1 MKEKVLKNVIRRMS
15 VFLDEKQMKELEM
28 CLAKEFNSIEFIN
41 DSTEIAIYDNFNNE
55 TMLLEQFKSTML
67 LRGLS
72 DSTVNQYVSATRNML
87 IAISKPVDKITSLDI
102 KGYLAN
108 YQMNHK
114 ISKVTLNN
122 MIRYINSFFN
132 WMEFEDLL
140 EKNPMR
146 KIKSVKQELILKE
159 SLSDKEIELLKCY
172 CKTEREIALIEFL
185 ATTGVRLDEV
195 RKLNV
200 SDIKDRTCIVFGK
213 GNKERKVYISESAM
227 VHLERYISS
236 RKGNNQALFTS
247 EKFPYGRLSNGGIY
261 RIVNNIGKRCGINV
275 YPHKMRHTMISIAL
289 NRGMPLQEVSFV
301 AGHKDINTT
310 MRYWTR
316 NSDLI
321 KVHHSQFCY

>member
-15 VFLDEKQMKELEM
+15 VFLDEKQMKELEI
-28 CLAKEFNSIEFIN
+28 CLVKEFDSVEFAN
-41 DSTEIAIYDNFNNE
+41 CSTQIATCDDFSNE
-55 TMLLEQFKSTML
+55 KMLLEQFKSTML

-87 IAISKPVDKITSLDI
+87 ISISKPIEKITSLDI
-102 KGYLAN
+102 KGYLAD
-108 YQMNHK
+108 YQTNHR

-132 WMEFEDLL
+132 WLEFEDFL

-146 KIKSVKQELILKE
+146 KIKSVKQELILRE
-159 SLSDKEIELLKCY
+159 SLSDKEIEILKCN
-172 CKTEREIALIEFL
+172 CKTERETALVEFL

-195 RKLNV
+195 GKLDI

-213 GNKERKVYISESAM
+213 GSKERKVYISESAM

-261 RIVNNIGKRCGINV
+261 NIISNIGKRCGIDV
-275 YPHKMRHTMISIAL
+275 YPHKIRHTMISVAL
-289 NRGMPLQEVSFV
+289 NRGMPLQEVSFI

-310 MRYWTR
+310 MRYWTG
-316 NSDLI
+316 NSELI